1 MNPIGWLFIGAFPFV
16 ILIGY
21 MIMEKYHNP
30 GEGP

>member
-1 MNPIGWLFIGAFPFV
+1 MDAMGYIFMGAFPFA